1 MSNIVE
7 KFEELYPKANDIKR
21 AFCPYRVCPV
31 GAHSDHQYGLVSG
44 FAIDKGVEIIYTPS
58 NSKIVEVSSLN
69 FEGTKKF
76 CIDEITEKQNDWADY
91 LRGATS
97 ILYKNYNIKKG
108 IFCLI
113 NGELPIG
120 GLSSSA
126 AVILSFMSAM
136 CKINNLKI
144 EKEKIIDLA
153 QQVENNFIEVNV
165 GKLDQSCEMYCK
177 KDNLL
182 ILDTKTGEYK
192 LIPKNENMKE
202 FQIGVFFSGMQRSLV
217 GSKFNMRVDELK
229 AAAYA
234 LLAFSG
240 EEYGKFKDTRLRD
253 VPVEIFE
260 EYKEKLPLNWKK
272 RATHYYTEF
281 DRVKEGMEA
290 WQEGNI
296 ELFGD
301 VSCRSGESSINNYE
315 SGSDELITLHNII
328 NSTEGIYGGR
338 FSGGGFKGCCIA
350 IVNPAYKEEI
360 EKHVTEEYLKVFPQ
374 YKDTFKVFFCNTADG
389 CEF

>member
-1 MSNIVE
+1 MSIVE
-7 KFEELYPKANDIKR
+7 KFEELYPKANNVKR
-21 AFCPYRVCPV
+21 AFCPYRVCPI
-31 GAHSDHQYGLVSG
+31 GAHIDHQNGMISG
-44 FAIDKGVEIIYTPS
+44 FAIDKGIEILYIPS
-58 NSKIVEVSSLN
+58 NSKIIEVSSLN

-91 LRGATS
+91 LRGATN

-113 NGELPIG
+113 NGQLPIG

-126 AVILSFMSAM
+126 AVILAFMSAI
-136 CKINNLKI
+136 CKVNNLKLKKERII
-144 EKEKIIDLA
+144 ELA
-153 QQVENNFIEVNV
+153 QKVENDFVGVSV
-165 GKLDQSCEMYCK
+165 GKLDQSCEIYCK

-182 ILDTKTGEYK
+182 ILDIKTGEYK
-192 LIPKNENMKE
+192 LIPKNEKMKN
-202 FQIGVFFSGMQRSLV
+202 FQIGVFFSGVPRSLV
-217 GSKFNMRVDELK
+217 GSKYNMRVDELK
-229 AAAYA
+229 SAAYA

-240 EEYGKFKDTRLRD
+240 KEYGKFKDTMLSD

-260 EYKEKLPLNWKK
+260 EYKDKLPLNWKK
-272 RATHYYTEF
+272 RAIHYYTEF
-281 DRVKEGMEA
+281 DRVVEGMKA
-290 WQEGNI
+290 WEDGDI

-301 VSCRSGESSINNYE
+301 ISHRSGDSSINNYE

-338 FSGGGFKGCCIA
+338 FSGGGFKGCCVA
-350 IVNPAYKEEI
+350 IIDPKYRKEI
-360 EKHVTEEYLKVFPQ
+360 EEHVTEEYLKVFPQ

>member
-1 MSNIVE
+1 MSIVE

-31 GAHSDHQYGLVSG
+31 GAHSDHQYGMVSG
-44 FAIDKGVEIIYTPS
+44 FAIDKGVEILYTPS
-58 NSKIVEVSSLN
+58 NSKKVEITSLN
-69 FEGTKKF
+69 FDGTKKF
-76 CIDEITEKQNDWADY
+76 CVDEITEKQNDWADY
-91 LRGATS
+91 IRGATS
-97 ILYKNYNIKKG
+97 ILYKNYKLKEG
-108 IFCLI
+108 ILCVI
-113 NGELPIG
+113 NGQLPIG

-126 AVILSFMSAM
+126 AVILAFMSAI
-136 CKINNLKI
+136 CKVNNLKI
-144 EKEKIIDLA
+144 EKEKIIELA
-153 QQVENNFIEVNV
+153 EKVENDFIGVSV

-192 LIPKNENMKE
+192 LIPKNENMRK

-217 GSKFNMRVDELK
+217 GSKYNMRVDELK

-240 EEYGKFKDTRLRD
+240 KEYGKFKDTRLRD

-260 EYKEKLPLNWKK
+260 EYKDKLPLNWKK
-272 RATHYYTEF
+272 RATHFYTEF
-281 DRVKEGMEA
+281 DRVIEVMKA
-290 WQEGNI
+290 WEDGDI
-296 ELFGD
+296 ELFGNI
-301 VSCRSGESSINNYE
+301 SSRSGESSIKNYE

-350 IVNPAYKEEI
+350 IVNPEYKEKI

-374 YKDTFKVFFCNTADG
+374 YKDTFKVFFCDTADG